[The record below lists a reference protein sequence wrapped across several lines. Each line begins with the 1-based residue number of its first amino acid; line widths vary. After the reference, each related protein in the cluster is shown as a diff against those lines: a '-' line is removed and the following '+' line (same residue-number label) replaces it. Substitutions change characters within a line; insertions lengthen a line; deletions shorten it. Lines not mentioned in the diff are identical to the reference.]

1 MWILFAFSS
10 AFFAGLVAILA
21 KIGIKNTDSNV
32 ATAIRTVVI
41 VLFSWM
47 MVFIVGSHTKIAE
60 ISTKTLVFLIL
71 SGFAT
76 GGSWLFYFRA
86 LQIGDVNKV
95 VPVDKSSTI
104 LTIILSLIIFREG
117 VSIPKIIAVIAIAI
131 GTYLMIEKK
140 QTKES
145 GEGGYKWLI
154 YAILGAVFA
163 SLTAILGKI
172 GIQDIDSNLGT
183 AIRTIVVLIMAWL
196 IIIGQGKVGQLKH
209 IDKKSWIFI
218 ILSGFATGLSWL
230 SYYRALQTG
239 PASVV
244 VPIDK
249 LSIVL
254 SVAFSYFI
262 LKEKLKIKSFL
273 GLALIVAGTL
283 TLIFFK

>member
-1 MWILFAFSS
+1 
-10 AFFAGLVAILA
+10 
-21 KIGIKNTDSNV
+21 
-32 ATAIRTVVI
+32 
-41 VLFSWM
+41 
-47 MVFIVGSHTKIAE
+47 
-60 ISTKTLVFLIL
+60 
-71 SGFAT
+71 
-76 GGSWLFYFRA
+76 
-86 LQIGDVNKV
+86 
-95 VPVDKSSTI
+95 
-104 LTIILSLIIFREG
+104 
-117 VSIPKIIAVIAIAI
+117 
-131 GTYLMIEKK
+131 
-140 QTKES
+140 
-145 GEGGYKWLI
+145 
-154 YAILGAVFA
+154 
-163 SLTAILGKI
+163 
-172 GIQDIDSNLGT
+172 
-183 AIRTIVVLIMAWL
+183 MAWL